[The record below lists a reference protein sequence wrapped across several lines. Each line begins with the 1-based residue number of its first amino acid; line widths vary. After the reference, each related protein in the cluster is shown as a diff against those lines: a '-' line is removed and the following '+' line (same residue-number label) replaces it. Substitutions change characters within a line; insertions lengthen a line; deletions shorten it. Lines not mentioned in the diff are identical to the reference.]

1 VKDDEIANGWRKYFD
16 KLFNKESER
25 IVIELDDSLMTPT
38 SIFFREFKRG
48 KKNSKNDENKALDLM
63 TPQLRCKS
71 LNYSLTFFSSIRCLM
86 STNEIYKYQSSR
98 KNIQICTNYIGIK
111 LESYHEA
118 LEENDRT

>member
-38 SIFFREFKRG
+38 SIFFGEFKRG

-71 LNYSLTFFSSIRCLM
+71 LNYLLTFFSSIRCLM

-98 KNIQICTNYIGIK
+98 KKYSNLY
-111 LESYHEA
+111 
-118 LEENDRT
+118 